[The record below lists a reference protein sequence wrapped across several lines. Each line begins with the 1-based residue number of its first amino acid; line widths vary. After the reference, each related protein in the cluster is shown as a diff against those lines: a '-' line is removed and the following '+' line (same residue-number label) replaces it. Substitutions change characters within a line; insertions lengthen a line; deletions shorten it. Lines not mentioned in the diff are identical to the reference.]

1 MPFGAW
7 PGPGSVAERIASGI
21 ALHKAWALE
30 AQMSSGAAF
39 DQGGL
44 RVVTIAVVAPGAGAA
59 DAVVTVAGFEDGSG
73 CRAVGG
79 GQA

>member
-1 MPFGAW
+1 
-7 PGPGSVAERIASGI
+7 
-21 ALHKAWALE
+21 
-30 AQMSSGAAF
+30 MSSGAAF